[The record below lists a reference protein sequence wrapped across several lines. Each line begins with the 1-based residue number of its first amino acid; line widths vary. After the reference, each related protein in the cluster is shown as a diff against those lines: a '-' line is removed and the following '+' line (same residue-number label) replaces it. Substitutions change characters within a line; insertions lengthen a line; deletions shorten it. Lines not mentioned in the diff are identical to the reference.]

1 MQSTN
6 IKKKLMKQIYI
17 TTFLLLFSLSSVLCA
32 QGRVLRASLST
43 SVTNSSQITQGNYKV
58 QQSIGHAG
66 VIGARKHSNIT
77 AFRGF
82 LLPGARTESQQE
94 LDLEWSVY
102 PVPFDTHVNIKFDS
116 PVSGEMTL
124 RLYNILGQL
133 VHEKQQHAKQHQQVP
148 LENVSNGKYLL
159 TIDVMGKQLSKQLLQ
174 YTKPYKL

>member
-1 MQSTN
+1 
-6 IKKKLMKQIYI
+6 MKQIYV

-32 QGRVLRASLST
+32 QGRIIRASLST
-43 SVTNSSQITQGNYKV
+43 SVTNAHNITQGKYKV

-66 VIGARKHSNIT
+66 VIGTRKHSNIT

-82 LLPGARTESQQE
+82 LLPVARPQSQQE
-94 LDLEWSVY
+94 LDSDFDFGWSIY

-116 PVSGEMTL
+116 PVSGEMTF
-124 RLYNILGQL
+124 RLFNILGQL
-133 VHEKQQHAKQHQQVP
+133 VLEKQQLAKQHQQVP
-148 LENVSNGKYLL
+148 LENVSKGKYLL

>member
-1 MQSTN
+1 
-6 IKKKLMKQIYI
+6 MKQIYI

-32 QGRVLRASLST
+32 QGRIMRASLSG
-43 SVTNSSQITQGNYKV
+43 SVTNSSQIIQGNYKV

-82 LLPGARTESQQE
+82 LLPGVRAQDQQE
-94 LDLEWSVY
+94 LDFDWSVY
-102 PVPFDTHVNIKFDS
+102 PVPFDTHINIQFDT

-133 VHEKQQHAKQHQQVP
+133 VLEKQQLAKQQQQIP
-148 LENVSNGKYLL
+148 LESLSKGKYLL
-159 TIDVMGKQLSKQLLQ
+159 TIDVMGQQLSKQLLHSS
-174 YTKPYKL
+174 KL